1 MNRHHVNIDIETRSD
16 VELAKAGVYRYVE
29 SDAFAILLI
38 GYSVDGGPVIVLDL
52 TTAETPE
59 KRNDAPEK
67 RDDAPEKWNELRRIL
82 TDPAY
87 IKHAYNAEFEWV
99 CLQKHTGMLLDPTQW
114 RDTMLHASYC
124 GYAGSLET
132 VGAALGLPQ
141 EKQKL
146 TIGRTLIRLFCTP
159 HKHTAKDQRDW
170 IQPGDEPEKW
180 KLFCEY
186 NRQDVIAERAVW
198 ERLAAHP
205 VPEAIEA
212 QWVQNL
218 RINARGVQVDQE
230 LVQGAID
237 AGAAAEQPYLEEARQ
252 LTGLDNPKSTAQLK
266 NWLAAQGYAVPSLQ
280 QAKVDEILSDDTL
293 PEKIRRALQLRQE
306 LNKSSNAKYKAA
318 RNVVC
323 RDGRAHGLLSFYGAR
338 TGRYSGRLIQVQ
350 NLPRTYLH
358 GPALDTARGLARR
371 GDAQGLKM
379 VFGSV
384 SGTLSQLIRTILIP
398 APGNKFID
406 ADFSSIEARILA
418 WLAGEQWS
426 LEVFRTHGK
435 IYEAQASQMFG
446 VPIERIR
453 KGNPEYALRQKGK
466 VAVLAL
472 GYQGSSG
479 ALINMGALNMG
490 IPQED
495 LPGIVRL
502 WRQTNRR
509 CVAFWTTVEN
519 CAKETIRTGR
529 QTAAGRILFTREID
543 RYNDFLTLLL
553 PSGRKLFYV
562 RPAAE
567 QGQITYWGQNQT
579 TKKWQKLE
587 TYGGKLVENIVQAVA
602 RDCLVEKL
610 TQLEAAGY
618 RTVFHIHDEV
628 VIDARPDQHLADVVA
643 ILKIP
648 VSWAPDLPLDADGW
662 EGSYFTKD

>member
-1 MNRHHVNIDIETRSD
+1 MPHVNIDIETRSD
-16 VELAKAGVYRYVE
+16 VDLSKAGVYRYVE
-29 SDAFAILLI
+29 SDAFTVLLI
-38 GYSVDGGPVIVLDL
+38 GYSIDVGPVTVLDL
-52 TTAETPE
+52 TAPDPPE
-59 KRNDAPEK
+59 KLT
-67 RDDAPEKWNELRRIL
+67 ELRRVL
-82 TDPAY
+82 TDPAFF
-87 IKHAYNAEFEWV
+87 KHAFNAEFEWC
-99 CLQKHTGMLLDPTQW
+99 CLRKYTGLALDPRQW
-114 RDTMLHASYC
+114 RDTMLQASYC

-141 EKQKL
+141 DQQKL
-146 TIGRTLIRLFCTP
+146 NTGRALIRLFCTP

-170 IQPGDEPEKW
+170 IQPWEEPEKW
-180 KLFCEY
+180 QLFCEY
-186 NRQDVIAERAVW
+186 NRQDVIAEQAIGKALSRF
-198 ERLAAHP
+198 P
-205 VPEAIEA
+205 VPEKVQN

-218 RINARGVQVDQE
+218 LMNARGVQVDQE
-230 LVQGAID
+230 LVQGAIR
-237 AGAAAEQPYLEEARQ
+237 AGEIAARPQIEEARQ
-252 LTGLDNPKSTAQLK
+252 LTGLENPKSLPQLK
-266 NWLAAQGYAVPSLQ
+266 KWLATQGYPVTSLPN
-280 QAKVDEILSDDTL
+280 AKIEEMLAEETL
-293 PEKIRRALQLRQE
+293 PDHVRRALQLRQE
-306 LNKSSNAKYKAA
+306 LSRSSNAKYEAA

-323 RDGRAHGLLSFYGAR
+323 EDGRAHGLLFFYGAR

-358 GPALDTARGLARR
+358 GEALDAARQLARRADARGL
-371 GDAQGLKM
+371 QM

-398 APGNKFID
+398 TPGNKFID
-406 ADFSSIEARILA
+406 ADFSSIEARVLA

-446 VPIERIR
+446 VPLDRIR

-472 GYQGSSG
+472 GYQGSVP

-490 IPQED
+490 IPEED

-502 WRQTNRR
+502 WRQTNQR
-509 CVAFWTTVEN
+509 CVAFWKAAEN
-519 CAKETIRTGR
+519 SAKETIRTGR
-529 QTAAGRILFTREID
+529 QTAAGKILFTREGD
-543 RYNDFLTLLL
+543 RYNDLLTLRL

-562 RPAAE
+562 RPAIE

-579 TKKWQKLE
+579 THKWQKLE

-610 TQLEAAGY
+610 LQLEAAGY
-618 RTVFHIHDEV
+618 NIVFHIHDEV
-628 VIDARPDQHLADVVA
+628 VIDARPDQHLADVVE
-643 ILKIP
+643 IMKRP
-648 VSWAPDLPLDADGW
+648 VSWAPDLPLNADGW